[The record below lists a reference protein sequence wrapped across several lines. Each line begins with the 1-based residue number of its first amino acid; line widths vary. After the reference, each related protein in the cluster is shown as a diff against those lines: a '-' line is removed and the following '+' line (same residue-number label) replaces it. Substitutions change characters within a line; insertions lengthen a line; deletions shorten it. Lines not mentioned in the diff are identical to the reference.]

1 VSNPFTIDERLD
13 MVRHT
18 FAPIGHERAD
28 RLIDVMMDFEH
39 HSVAEVSALIS

>member
-13 MVRHT
+13 MVRNT
-18 FAPIGHERAD
+18 LTPIGSGRSE
-28 RLIDVMMDFEH
+28 RLIDLVMDFEH